1 MLWKSKPHIFLILIS
16 LDSKG
21 IRSRRRDDWSHT
33 LGPFVSLAALQRIS
47 TWFEIVTWFEMCGC
61 IKINW
66 KPKLRGLLLVSSRS
80 FGPYRPI
87 DSIKSNFTPGFLLEY
102 HWKSTN
108 ITNVNTTTYHYKYE
122 KYQELHPFVTLVDLW
137 VITIKKPRIFCVHST
152 WSKVTWV
159 QDAFFVCWLA
169 E

>member
-87 DSIKSNFTPGFLLEY
+87 DSIKIKFTPGFLLEY

-108 ITNVNTTTYHYKYE
+108 ITNVNTTTYHYMNTKNTMNYIHSWPSYLCE
-122 KYQELHPFVTLVDLW
+122 
-137 VITIKKPRIFCVHST
+137 RIFLPRWFVGK
-152 WSKVTWV
+152 SKNPLR
-159 QDAFFVCWLA
+159 A
-169 E
+169 